1 MGSATG
7 STTSPDGQLGI
18 VSVAF
23 GLDCPYPEAAQ
34 RALELGFDH
43 LDIGLDRPGGEAT
56 EPMAIPVGDRIS
68 VTPRPGC
75 TCTPPRGCTWE
86 EAVERLSAL
95 PGVRVEPGPQSVLDS
110 AASVRAMCEQ
120 VPGLTITLDTGW
132 AVSCGYDPL
141 EVADLAGHVQLRQA
155 RPGHPQLHPDEAGD
169 VDFPT
174 FLGGLRAQGYDGL
187 FSVEYFDLPHLGLP
201 LADPVGYS
209 VALADQVRPLLVG
222 FGAG

>member
-7 STTSPDGQLGI
+7 ATTGPGGQLGI

-23 GLDCPYPEAAQ
+23 GLDCPYPEAAL
-34 RALELGFDH
+34 RARELGFDH
-43 LDIGLDRPGGEAT
+43 LDIGLDRLGGGGEV
-56 EPMAIPVGDRIS
+56 PMAVPVGDRIS

-86 EAVERLSAL
+86 EAVEQLSGQPQL
-95 PGVRVEPGPQSVLDS
+95 RVEPGPQSLLDS
-110 AASVRAMCEQ
+110 ANSVRAMCEQ

-141 EVADLAGHVQLRQA
+141 DVADLAGHVQLRQA
-155 RPGHPQLHPDEAGD
+155 RPGRPQLHPDEAGD
-169 VDFPT
+169 VDFPA
-174 FLGGLRAQGYDGL
+174 FLSGLRARGYAGK

-201 LADPVGYS
+201 LEDPVGCS

-222 FGAG
+222 FRAH